1 MLLATLLT
9 MKPLHKPVRDVFIF
23 DSTWRKM
30 SIEER
35 EKAIAEGKIRIPSRE
50 EFRNLKAADLNEM
63 RAKVRP
69 IFEEIR
75 ENIVLTLKALPRTLI
90 LIFRCLL
97 SPPPILARYFR
108 AEFQC
113 FNLIKKKINLDFY
126 LFCWKIM

>member
-23 DSTWRKM
+23 NSTWQKM

-50 EFRNLKAADLNEM
+50 EFRNFKAADLNEM

-90 LIFRCLL
+90 LIFRCPL
-97 SPPPILARYFR
+97 SLSIPLCSFFPPILARYFR
-108 AEFQC
+108 AEFQY
-113 FNLIKKKINLDFY
+113 FNFN
-126 LFCWKIM
+126 

>member
-97 SPPPILARYFR
+97 SHSAFFPQFSRDILGLN
-108 AEFQC
+108 
-113 FNLIKKKINLDFY
+113 FNTFI
-126 LFCWKIM
+126 